1 MTRFRS
7 SILPLSLLATSL
19 LPVACGGSDSPPAV
33 CGELESYTS
42 TVSNQLSFAT
52 DIYPILTNTS
62 ATGSGCAQENA
73 CHGAAA
79 VPINA
84 LGSIKLPFVF
94 GTPDAPVMNAALA
107 KANLLMTSVNASGM
121 QRVSP
126 GSVKNSLMS
135 YKIFS
140 NDAPSS
146 KDALS
151 CISSMCQAN
160 ASVGAPPCGD
170 PMPSIGLLSAADR
183 TKILDWIASGASD

>member
-1 MTRFRS
+1 MTRLRS

-42 TVSNQLSFAT
+42 TVTNQLSFAT
-52 DIYPILTNTS
+52 DVYPILTNTS
-62 ATGSGCAQENA
+62 STGAGCAQENA

-84 LGSIKLPFVF
+84 LSPMKLPFVF
-94 GTPDAPVMNAALA
+94 GSANAPVMDAAMA

-135 YKIFS
+135 YKIS
-140 NDAPSS
+140 G
-146 KDALS
+146 KDGLS
-151 CISSMCQAN
+151 CIQSMCQAN
-160 ASVGAPPCGD
+160 ASVGKPPCGD
-170 PMPSIGLLSAADR
+170 PMPSIGDLSAADR